1 MSTNDTAHLL
11 ASHYVPEL
19 VDNPMIAMAET
30 LNAVVGIAASSVSV
44 DTIDADKKELTA
56 L

>member
-1 MSTNDTAHLL
+1 MPVSAA
-11 ASHYVPEL
+11 ASAREILTRLHDV
-19 VDNPMIAMAET
+19 MAGRNAAQAK